1 MINHYAKVEGHP
13 NLIRDLNTNAIINTD
28 QIALDHYTTAKRK
41 KEEEVKRID
50 NIEND
55 LNELK
60 STMDEIKQ
68 LLRNL
73 SNETR

>member
-28 QIALDHYTTAKRK
+28 QIALDHYTIAKRK
-41 KEEEVKRID
+41 REEEVKRID